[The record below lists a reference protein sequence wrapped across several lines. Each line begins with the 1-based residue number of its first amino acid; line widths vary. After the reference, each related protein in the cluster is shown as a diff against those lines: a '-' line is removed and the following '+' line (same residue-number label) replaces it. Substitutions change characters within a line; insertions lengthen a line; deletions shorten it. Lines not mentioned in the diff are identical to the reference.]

1 MQIACARDFHGDLL
15 PSISPAGR
23 ARLRLSVLCM
33 QSTDS
38 FSVPLHKVEGRAVHY
53 HIGDSNGEVR
63 PDEEPHYLTFNG
75 TSLEELLERLKQET
89 GLDDIIM
96 CSRSP
101 INGKLL
107 PLRLQLPPNN
117 AAVHIVLVQESSK
130 GTLSSSTLLSI
141 C

>member
-1 MQIACARDFHGDLL
+1 
-15 PSISPAGR
+15 
-23 ARLRLSVLCM
+23 M

-53 HIGDSNGEVR
+53 HIGDSDGEVR

-75 TSLEELLERLKQET
+75 TSLEELLERLKEET
-89 GLDDIIM
+89 GLHDVIM

-117 AAVHIVLVQESSK
+117 AAVHIVLVQESSN
-130 GTLSSSTLLSI
+130 GALSSLRHYI
-141 C
+141 YE